1 MPPRKTTQSTKRN
14 PVATVENISEDTT
27 RTGRS
32 SRSKTRPIESQAI
45 VSAPQHGSKP
55 RKSRS
60 GSGQSNARERAQPN
74 QLRSRAPQPT
84 SSYGKQ
90 PVKARKPAPTVPIG
104 RTDQRMPR
112 PQNQR
117 KEPQA
122 SVCTD
127 CQLSDFRIRRL
138 KLLLTAS
145 AILIFVVL
153 SFRYAKASAADVG
166 KHLAPMLHALSTT
179 TKTTKR

>member
-1 MPPRKTTQSTKRN
+1 
-14 PVATVENISEDTT
+14 
-27 RTGRS
+27 
-32 SRSKTRPIESQAI
+32 
-45 VSAPQHGSKP
+45 
-55 RKSRS
+55 
-60 GSGQSNARERAQPN
+60 
-74 QLRSRAPQPT
+74 
-84 SSYGKQ
+84 
-90 PVKARKPAPTVPIG
+90 
-104 RTDQRMPR
+104 MPR